1 MESDEKAEW
10 RKAIDDELEQ
20 LQEKGTWKSEELP
33 DGREAVGC
41 KWVFLRNKDEDG
53 NIKAYEARL
62 VARGFSQKPG
72 ADYSDTGT
80 FAPVM
85 RFETMRT
92 MLALAAING
101 WDLRQMDVKG
111 AYLNGWLKEE
121 IYMKQPAGF
130 DDGSG
135 RVCRLVRQLYGLK
148 QAGNEWNNEFDGVMK
163 DLTYT
168 NTRADFCC
176 YFRQQ
181 GENLAI
187 SSTRVGG

>member
-53 NIKAYEARL
+53 NIEAYEARL

-111 AYLNGWLKEE
+111 AYL
-121 IYMKQPAGF
+121 
-130 DDGSG
+130 
-135 RVCRLVRQLYGLK
+135 RLAER
-148 QAGNEWNNEFDGVMK
+148 GNLHEA
-163 DLTYT
+163 
-168 NTRADFCC
+168 TR
-176 YFRQQ
+176 
-181 GENLAI
+181 GI
-187 SSTRVGG
+187 